1 MATIPLQLASKSLD
15 TGSVVSYPGGGE
27 IGRAMQQAGGEL
39 TQLADYAQ
47 QRESQMDR
55 FKRIA
60 VENEFDQAIANQ
72 SEEFARKAPAD
83 GSGIHDGIV
92 GQIDP
97 TTGAVTKPGLF
108 DNIANDYRAKVP
120 ASQRGYFDATL
131 SAKRLSVSGSA
142 ASTQYAQEQKYATL
156 ETSKIQDGLLN
167 SILQSDP
174 GDTASYDAY
183 KEKGRAVIE
192 ASPLAPLAKQAALE
206 AWDQQAP
213 KALAQAITAR
223 DPGKLRAMLGMAPK
237 EATGGNAVDEVT
249 NRIIGVESGGNP
261 NAKNPNSSAS
271 GVGQFL
277 DSTWVATVRQHRPD
291 IAAGKSAAE
300 IIALKG
306 DRALGR
312 EMTRAYQQDNADY
325 LTNRGL
331 PTTPGNIY
339 LSHFLGPAGATEVLK
354 ADPNTPVVN
363 VVGQDVVNA
372 NPFLKGMSAAE
383 TAAWAAKK
391 MGGAPVSKPDPRFAS
406 LSPEDRLSLANADDV
421 AFRQMQAADRAQAN
435 ADYSAY
441 RDAMEL
447 SIVQGKT
454 ADEGLISNDTIL
466 KDGDKATL
474 IRSLRAQ
481 NETVNQTQ
489 ADLSALASGGL
500 TIDPYATKDR
510 TRVDNVY
517 AESLKHV
524 PQDKQGAVTTEI
536 IRQTGVVPQPV
547 VNNMRQGLSSQ
558 DPAQVA
564 AAAQTAQRIS
574 QLNPAAL
581 GRRDGGSE
589 VQKSADDFTHMVN
602 DLNMSPTDAAKRLI
616 DLRDPKA
623 QQTRKA
629 LEPAAKEFIKS
640 LADVDIASEFKT
652 GFLGGTPSLGIT
664 PEQEFGI
671 KADFNAI
678 AEDMFYAKNGD
689 AELAKNAALQQM
701 KVLYGVSDL
710 AGNHVLMKHPPERYW
725 PQQTTQNQ
733 TTLFGAVPIPGTSGS
748 PWQYAITQL
757 HNDIDEFSGRGPA
770 GPQQTFEGRIEAGNI
785 DLANRPQVKN
795 ADGTVSTVRSMS
807 FEEDG
812 KEVLVPT
819 VSPDGRILSDQQAID
834 LYHQTG
840 QHLGKFDTPEHADAY
855 AQALHQ
861 SQERYYR
868 GDLAIDPSTIQLV
881 ATPETDADVKAGRLP
896 GYAVMWRDDNGNL
909 QTIPGKLWR
918 PDVSKMQAV
927 EKANEAK
934 QQGEA
939 NTNARQNDQLYNTNI
954 LTGEPLPKTEAT
966 PAPKPEPGAN
976 IPTDIQAPDEL
987 QATPG
992 NAM

>member
-1 MATIPLQLASKSLD
+1 MATIPLQVAQRTLD
-15 TGSVVSYPGGGE
+15 TGNVVQYPGGGE
-27 IGRAMQQAGGEL
+27 IGRAMQQAGSEL

-47 QRESQMDR
+47 QKQDQMDR

-60 VENEFDQAIANQ
+60 VENEFDQAVANQ
-72 SEEFARKAPAD
+72 SEEFARNAPAD

-97 TTGAVTKPGLF
+97 TTGAVVKPGLF
-108 DNIANDYRAKVP
+108 DNLATQFRNQVP

-131 SAKRLSVSGSA
+131 AAKRLQVSGSA

-192 ASPLAPLAKQAALE
+192 ASPLAPLAKQAALD

-237 EATGGNAVDEVT
+237 EATGGNAVDVVT
-249 NRIIGVESGGNP
+249 GKIIGVESGGNA

-277 DSTWVATVRQHRPD
+277 DSTWVATIRQHRPD
-291 IAAGKSAAE
+291 LAAGKSAAQ
-300 IIALKG
+300 IIALKT
-306 DRALGR
+306 DPVLGR
-312 EMTRAYQQDNADY
+312 EMTKAYTQDNAEF
-325 LTNRGL
+325 LSNRGL
-331 PTTPGNIY
+331 AVTPGNLY
-339 LSHFLGPAGATEVLK
+339 LAHFLGPQGAVEVLK
-354 ADPNTPVVN
+354 ADPNAPIAS
-363 VVGQDVVNA
+363 VVGGDVVRA
-372 NPFLKGMSAAE
+372 NPFLQGK
-383 TAAWAAKK
+383 TASDTIAWSDKK
-391 MGGAPVSKPDPRFAS
+391 MGGAGVSAAPDPRFAS

-421 AFRQMQAADRAQAN
+421 AFRQKEAAGRAQAN

-441 RDAMEL
+441 KDSMEL
-447 SIVQGKT
+447 GIVQGKVS
-454 ADEGLISNDTIL
+454 DEGLISNDTIL

-481 NETVNQTQ
+481 NETINQTQ

-517 AESLKHV
+517 SESLKHV
-524 PQDKQGAVTTEI
+524 PQAQQGAVTTEI

-564 AAAQTAQRIS
+564 AAAQTAQRIT
-574 QLNPAAL
+574 QLDPAAL
-581 GRRDGGSE
+581 GRRDGGGE
-589 VQKSADDFTHMVN
+589 VQKAADDFSHMVN

-616 DLRDPKA
+616 DLRDPKK
-623 QQTRKA
+623 QQSRKA

-652 GFLGGTPSLGIT
+652 GLIGGTPSLGIT

-689 AELAKNAALQQM
+689 AELAKNAALEQM
-701 KVLYGVSDL
+701 KALYGVSDL

-725 PQQTTQNQ
+725 PKQTTQSD
-733 TTLFGAVPIPGTSGS
+733 TTLFGMVPIPGTGGS

-757 HNDIDEFSGRGPA
+757 HNDID
-770 GPQQTFEGRIEAGNI
+770 
-785 DLANRPQVKN
+785 
-795 ADGTVSTVRSMS
+795 
-807 FEEDG
+807 
-812 KEVLVPT
+812 
-819 VSPDGRILSDQQAID
+819 
-834 LYHQTG
+834 LYSQGG
-840 QHLGKFDTPEHADAY
+840 Q
-855 AQALHQ
+855 
-861 SQERYYR
+861 S
-868 GDLAIDPSTIQLV
+868 IDPSTVQLV
-881 ATPETDADVKAGRLP
+881 ATPQTDADVKAGRMP
-896 GYAVMWRDDNGNL
+896 GYAVMWKDANGNL

-934 QQGEA
+934 RQGEA
-939 NTNARQNDQLYNTNI
+939 NIRARQNDELYNMNI
-954 LTGEPLPKTEAT
+954 LTGEPLPKTEVA
-966 PAPKPEPGAN
+966 PAPKAEPGSN
-976 IPTDIQAPDEL
+976 IPTDIPAPDEL